1 MMCVRKLVQR
11 LRESGTSGEE
21 LQKRLKEQSEA
32 LKQVPVT
39 QVKERNHLNIERF
52 SGGSEDSIEFC
63 VDGRYGTV
71 RQVDERIWF
80 SLISCFSTCLLLP
93 L

>member
-11 LRESGTSGEE
+11 LRGSGTSGEE

-39 QVKERNHLNIERF
+39 QVEAKRDLNVERF
-52 SGGSEDSIEFC
+52 SGGFEQGVEFYRSSRS
-63 VDGRYGTV
+63 GAV
-71 RQVDERIWF
+71 R
-80 SLISCFSTCLLLP
+80 
-93 L
+93 